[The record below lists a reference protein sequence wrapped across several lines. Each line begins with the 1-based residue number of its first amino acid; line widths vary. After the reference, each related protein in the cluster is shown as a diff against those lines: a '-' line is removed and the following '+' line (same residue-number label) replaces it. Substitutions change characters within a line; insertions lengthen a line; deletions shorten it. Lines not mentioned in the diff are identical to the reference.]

1 MLPGHARA
9 GGGQRS
15 TGYPGTSRMLRW
27 LIFHLVK
34 CKLYAVEVQIKF
46 PSPLE
51 EAAWEGTGQGMG
63 GQASLVHLQHGL
75 INGLEQK
82 TRSQPV
88 PWFTHL
94 KKEDNKAQLR
104 HKGL

>member
-1 MLPGHARA
+1 M
-9 GGGQRS
+9 
-15 TGYPGTSRMLRW
+15 
-27 LIFHLVK
+27 
-34 CKLYAVEVQIKF
+34 EVRIKF
-46 PSPLE
+46 PSQLE

-63 GQASLVHLQHGL
+63 DQASSIHSQHRL

-82 TRSQPV
+82 SRSQPV

-94 KKEDNKAQLR
+94 KKEDNKAQLH